1 VHDPAAV
8 ARGGDVEKD
17 EFVGALGIV
26 GFSALDGVPRVSEL
40 LKLNTLDDASSV
52 DVQTR
57 NDSAREHAKK

>member
-8 ARGGDVEKD
+8 ARGGDIEKD

-26 GFSALDGVPRVSEL
+26 GFSALDGVARVAEL
-40 LKLNTLDDASSV
+40 LKLNALNDAAGV

-57 NDSAREHAKK
+57 NDAAREHAKK